1 MMGGVGHQDLI
12 LTTTLKMTWLK
23 YYRDNYYDLL
33 NPRVSGAKRGLI
45 EGLYQRADGFNLV
58 FAHLESLDQPGFHI
72 IETGTLRN
80 PGNWKDGQSARLFT
94 EFVEHHGGSVR
105 SVDIDPLA
113 VAAARTAI
121 TSDCF
126 ESTCLDSVLYLA
138 TQLDLDC
145 VDLFYLDSY
154 DVKWKND
161 HASAEH
167 HLMEFQMIEPHLKP
181 GALVVIDD
189 NSRFLNSNQRTGKG
203 HYIADYLEAKGIQP
217 VYDAYQIIYRF

>member
-1 MMGGVGHQDLI
+1 MS
-12 LTTTLKMTWLK
+12 WLS

-58 FAHLESLDQPGFHI
+58 FAYLESLEQSEYHI
-72 IETGTLRN
+72 VETGTLRN
-80 PGNWKDGQSARLFT
+80 PGNWKDGQSAQLFT
-94 EFVEHHGGSVR
+94 EFVQHHNGSVR

-113 VAAARTAI
+113 VNTARNFI
-121 TSDCF
+121 VSDRF
-126 ESTCLDSVLYLA
+126 ESTCEDSVLYLS
-138 TQLDLDC
+138 TQLDLNR

-161 HASAEH
+161 HLSAQH
-167 HLMEFQMIEPHLKP
+167 HLREFQAIEPHLRP
-181 GALVVIDD
+181 GAMVVIDD

-203 HYIADYLEAKGIQP
+203 HYIADYLETKKILP
-217 VYDAYQIIYRF
+217 VYDAYQIIYKF